1 MTWHYAAG
9 GERHGPVDDAELD
22 RLIAAGAVT
31 GDTLVWHAGLDGW
44 RPLRE
49 ARPAALL
56 AGRRAPSRRPLRS
69 PRRRGRPSTTP
80 TPSSPGSPAGASRR
94 CPRFSAG
101 WRWCS
106 RSRGRAIGISA
117 LIMAD

>member
-9 GERHGPVDDAELD
+9 GERHGPVDDTELD

-56 AGRRAPSRRPLRS
+56 ADAVAAPGGHAA
-69 PRRRGRPSTTP
+69 PRRRHDPVPTP

-94 CPRFSAG
+94 CPPFSAG

-106 RSRGRAIGISA
+106 RSPDRRSA
-117 LIMAD
+117 SAR